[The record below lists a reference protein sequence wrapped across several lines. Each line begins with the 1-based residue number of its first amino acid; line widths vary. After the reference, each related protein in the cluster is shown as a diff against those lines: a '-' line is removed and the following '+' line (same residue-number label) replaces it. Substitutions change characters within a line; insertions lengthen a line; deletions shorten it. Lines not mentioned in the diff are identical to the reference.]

1 MCAAVHRLSWLFV
14 LTFGRQESRREE
26 GGTWAQQ
33 EVGNRIA
40 VVVQQEDRK
49 RTTLAF
55 VRPVSQACTPELKA
69 LFMQE

>member
-1 MCAAVHRLSWLFV
+1 MHRLSWLFV
-14 LTFGRQESRREE
+14 LTFGRQESQGEE
-26 GGTWAQQ
+26 GGTWAQE

-55 VRPVSQACTPELKA
+55 VRLVSQACTPELKA